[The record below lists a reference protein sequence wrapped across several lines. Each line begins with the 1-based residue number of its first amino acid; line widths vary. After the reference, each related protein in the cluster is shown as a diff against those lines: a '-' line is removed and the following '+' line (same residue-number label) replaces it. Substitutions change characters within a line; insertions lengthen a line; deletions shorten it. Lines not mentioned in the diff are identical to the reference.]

1 MQPFFIVSVQDHKWM
16 IMRAMVWSL
25 FFIATAA
32 TLNAQTILTNTSQVY
47 TVKSTKS
54 ITVSEKWVASSEDL
68 YNTTLTPASTTDE
81 INLGFYFIESN
92 MREDSIENIIK
103 FELDSYREFAS
114 DQFEIKNMPTIAID
128 NDRSVAFYKHIY
140 SAADAAY
147 QAVAYIPESKS
158 ILAITLS
165 TDSHKLFNEYLEDFE
180 KMIQSYMVER
190 ERIQMV
196 TRNTFY

>member
-1 MQPFFIVSVQDHKWM
+1 
-16 IMRAMVWSL
+16 MVWSFL
-25 FFIATAA
+25 FIAAVS
-32 TLNAQTILTNTSQVY
+32 TLKAQTILTNTSQVY

-54 ITVSEKWVASSEDL
+54 ITVSEKWVATSEDL
-68 YNTTLTPASTTDE
+68 YNATLTSVANADE
-81 INLGFYFIESN
+81 VYMGFYFIEAN

-103 FELDSYREFAS
+103 FELDSYRAFAS
-114 DQFEIKNMPTIAID
+114 DRFEIKNMPTLAID

-140 SAADAAY
+140 NAADAAY

-158 ILAITLS
+158 ILAVTFS

-180 KMIQSYMVER
+180 KMIESYTVER